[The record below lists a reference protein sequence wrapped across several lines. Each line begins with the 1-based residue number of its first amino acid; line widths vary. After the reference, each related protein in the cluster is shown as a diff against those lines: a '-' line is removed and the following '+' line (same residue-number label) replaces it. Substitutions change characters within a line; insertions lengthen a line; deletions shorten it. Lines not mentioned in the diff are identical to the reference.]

1 MDTIYYVNFADCS
14 PVAGRCNAREYLFG
28 KRTDNRALM
37 EFAAS
42 DYQNSEDPLTLDEH
56 NLFYRLQTVFSH
68 EEMMKE
74 LGLTDAD
81 LADVEVD
88 IE

>member
-1 MDTIYYVNFADCS
+1 MHCMLKLKSVWLKI
-14 PVAGRCNAREYLFG
+14 
-28 KRTDNRALM
+28 K
-37 EFAAS
+37 
-42 DYQNSEDPLTLDEH
+42 TLS
-56 NLFYRLQTVFSH
+56 N